1 MQKAKNPM
9 TDDEELK
16 IKKIFNKYD
25 KNGDGWISRG
35 EWYDVVFKFLGDRDS
50 AWILAEV
57 PEHTVHVFNACGGG
71 IHVLLFL
78 LADWWK

>member
-1 MQKAKNPM
+1 MS
-9 TDDEELK
+9 DDEELK

-35 EWYDVVFKFLGDRDS
+35 EWYDVVHKFLGDRDA

-57 PEHTVHVFNACGGG
+57 PAREPRSAPAPLPEGVPQGKSVSAS
-71 IHVLLFL
+71 LFL
-78 LADWWK
+78 P